1 MGKKKNRPEPPPPPL
16 PDPSF
21 VYSRARWR
29 HGIRVFGVGIL
40 LLLNVSMV
48 GSLSTRRTNGHPIP
62 WSSDLQL
69 IGLVLFC
76 DISVLLPMLVEVDKA
91 QALEDKLVL
100 NTMFWKAKIPYE
112 AIVSFKSPVYLK
124 FSIVRTRRC
133 FYLLNKRQLEKY
145 DQLAKVIDIRRNV
158 PAIENTGNS

>member
-1 MGKKKNRPEPPPPPL
+1 MGKKKNRPDPPPPPL

-29 HGIRVFGVGIL
+29 HAIRMFGVGIL
-40 LLLNVSMV
+40 LVLNVSMI
-48 GSLSTRRTNGHPIP
+48 GALSTRRPTSHPIP
-62 WSSDLQL
+62 LSADLQL

-76 DISVLLPMLVEVDKA
+76 DVTVLFPFLVEVDKA

-100 NTMFWKAKIPYE
+100 NTMFFKAKIPY
-112 AIVSFKSPVYLK
+112 ADIVSFKAPGYLK

-145 DQLAKVIDIRRNV
+145 DQLAKVIDVRRGV
-158 PAIENTGNS
+158 PAVEDTSKS